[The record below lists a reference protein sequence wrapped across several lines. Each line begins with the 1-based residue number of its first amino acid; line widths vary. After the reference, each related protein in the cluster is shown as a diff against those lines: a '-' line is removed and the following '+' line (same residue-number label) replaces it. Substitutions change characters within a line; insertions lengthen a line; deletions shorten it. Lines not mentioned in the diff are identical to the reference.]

1 MEYTFT
7 LKYALKPADADIDA
21 VMERLGAQ
29 GCTDAIVGVGQPGR
43 IALQFTRSASSA
55 QAALQSAI
63 TTWRKPFR
71 WPFWWRSTL
80 IILGKP
86 MWRLGLAS
94 RCRLRIQKITQAV

>member
-7 LKYALKPADADIDA
+7 LKYALTPADADIDE

-29 GCTDAIVGVGQPGR
+29 GCTDAIAGVGQPSR

-63 TTWRKPFR
+63 TYAAQAIP
-71 WPFWWRSTL
+71 L
-80 IILGKP
+80 AVLMEADADHLG
-86 MWRLGLAS
+86 
-94 RCRLRIQKITQAV
+94 

>member
-63 TTWRKPFR
+63 TYVAQAIP
-71 WPFWWRSTL
+71 L
-80 IILGKP
+80 AVLVEVDADHLGQADVAVGLGK
-86 MWRLGLAS
+86 
-94 RCRLRIQKITQAV
+94 